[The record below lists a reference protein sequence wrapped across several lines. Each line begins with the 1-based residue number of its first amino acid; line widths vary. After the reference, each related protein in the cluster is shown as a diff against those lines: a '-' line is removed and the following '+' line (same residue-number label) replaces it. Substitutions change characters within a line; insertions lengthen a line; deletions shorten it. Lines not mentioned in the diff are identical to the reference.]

1 MILEIGAGIL
11 LAVFALFLLACV
23 LAGIASA
30 LEDRPRRELRPPPPP
45 REPDVTAT

>member
-1 MILEIGAGIL
+1 MILEIAVVML
-11 LAVFALFLLACV
+11 LAVLALFLLACV

-30 LEDRPRRELRPPPPP
+30 LEDRPRREPRPP